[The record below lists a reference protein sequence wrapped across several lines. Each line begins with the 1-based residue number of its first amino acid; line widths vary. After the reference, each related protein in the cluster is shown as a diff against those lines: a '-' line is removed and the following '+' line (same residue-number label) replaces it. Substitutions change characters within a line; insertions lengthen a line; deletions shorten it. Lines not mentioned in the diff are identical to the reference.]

1 MRVFHLGSPPDYE
14 QPPENSI
21 GARAK
26 REGVDPQSIAYDD
39 MLEDGGKAMLYMPAL
54 NYVDGSLEVLRQ
66 MMESPQAVPGLS
78 DGGAHCGIICDASF
92 PTFLLTH
99 WARDRERGEKLP
111 LPYVVNLQTKRA
123 AETYGLYDRGVVA
136 PGYKADLNVID
147 FENLSIEHPE
157 VHHDLPEGGRRLM
170 QRANGY
176 EATIVSGTI
185 TQRNG
190 QPTGELP
197 GKMVLGKQAAPTRLA
212 AE

>member
-1 MRVFHLGSPPDYE
+1 MR
-14 QPPENSI
+14 
-21 GARAK
+21 
-26 REGVDPQSIAYDD
+26 RESGQATADVCRHHGISSATFYKWKSKYGG
-39 MLEDGGKAMLYMPAL
+39 LE
-54 NYVDGSLEVLRQ
+54 
-66 MMESPQAVPGLS
+66 
-78 DGGAHCGIICDASF
+78 
-92 PTFLLTH
+92 
-99 WARDRERGEKLP
+99 
-111 LPYVVNLQTKRA
+111 
-123 AETYGLYDRGVVA
+123 
-136 PGYKADLNVID
+136 VID